1 MKNLIEFIVRALL
14 KLVFKIKTEVKIW
27 DMD

>member
-1 MKNLIEFIVRALL
+1 MKNLIEFILRVLL